1 MLSYEDFTAKT
12 RSRKDATKDVVAYIH
27 FRNFATLP
35 RGVFALI
42 FFPMTPLLQAIRPTT
57 FIESAKLC
65 EHLGLDVTIASETF
79 QHTGSFKFRA
89 AYNVAIN
96 VSNDELIGVS
106 SGNFGQA
113 LAYAAKLLGKK
124 CTVIMPHN
132 SAQVKV
138 DAVRSYGAVADLI
151 DVNVVSRSDR
161 LAQLAA
167 ERPDAYLASA
177 FDDQLVIDGNATL
190 GDEIAAHSFDV
201 VVLPIGGGGLISGMI
216 QSFARNGCNTEI
228 IGAEPLLANDAAR
241 SLRAGRLIANESEP
255 QTIADGT
262 RTLSLGKLNWPI
274 IKDGLKE
281 IIEVPDDTIA
291 DALRMYFGLAN
302 LKSEPTGA
310 LSLGAIFMNREAF
323 VGRKIC
329 LVVSGGN
336 VDPAIYAEILI
347 GQT

>member
-1 MLSYEDFTAKT
+1 MKT
-12 RSRKDATKDVVAYIH
+12 
-27 FRNFATLP
+27 
-35 RGVFALI
+35 
-42 FFPMTPLLQAIRPTT
+42 LLEAIRPTT
-57 FIESAKLC
+57 FIESAKLRDY
-65 EHLGLDVTIASETF
+65 LGIDVTIASETF

-89 AYNVAIN
+89 AFNVAIN

-113 LAYAAKLLGKK
+113 LAYAAELLGKK

-138 DAVRSYGAVADLI
+138 DAVRSFGAVADLI
-151 DVNVVSRSDR
+151 DVNVVSRTDR

-190 GDEIAAHSFDV
+190 GDEIAVRSFDV

-216 QSFARNGCNTEI
+216 QSFARNGCKTEI

-241 SLRAGRLIANESEP
+241 SLRAGRLIANETEP

-262 RTLSLGKLNWPI
+262 RTLSLGRINWPI
-274 IKDGLKE
+274 IKEGLKE
-281 IIEVPDDTIA
+281 IIEVPDETIA
-291 DALRMYFGLAN
+291 NALRIYFGLAN
-302 LKSEPTGA
+302 LKCEPTGA
-310 LSLGAIFMNREAF
+310 LSLGAVLVDKERFTGKK
-323 VGRKIC
+323 VC

-336 VDPAIYAEILI
+336 VDPAVYRELL
-347 GQT
+347 GQG